1 MLSIIMALIVLIPVI
16 LNLISNRHS
25 NRLYIVLKHETIT
38 KATTTRYISY
48 KHYTQFHVARVMA

>member
-1 MLSIIMALIVLIPVI
+1 MLSLIMVLMVLVPLI
-16 LNLISNRHS
+16 LNFLGNRS
-25 NRLYIVLKHETIT
+25 ATRLYIALKHETIT

>member
-1 MLSIIMALIVLIPVI
+1 MLSIIMALVVLIPLT
-16 LNLISNRHS
+16 LNFLSNRS
-25 NRLYIVLKHETIT
+25 ATRLYIVLKHEETI